1 MRSASRCDSLDNNS
15 SLSCGAVYSRALLQ
29 PPHTPLHPRLD
40 KHWRVKGSLIVRG
53 GVRRRETDHDIATAK
68 VLRLVGGG
76 GERGV
81 AVAEGATVGTSFEN
95 HAPFLLCTDLDD
107 TLVGDAQSLA
117 EFNRLWK
124 EELAPRGCKLVFNTG
139 RSFIDYLALRRDW
152 DMLLPDAF
160 IGGCGTQVYTFDA
173 QGQEHPVRAWAEALQ
188 SSSSWDKQQV
198 ASQILCDARLKALY
212 STGHELREKFESE
225 GNELLFSL
233 RLPATTTDVEQVR
246 RDLMAA
252 LDGCNGE
259 ELGVNVASVSFKG
272 ATTVT
277 DSGNSASGADG
288 CLFVDVMPLAAGKGR
303 ALAYVRQTLFAMS
316 AAQCVVAGDS
326 GNDVAMFESDV
337 QRGVMVGNAKS
348 ELLAVRRPSHFVA
361 SAKYA
366 AGLLQGLYHYGLLVS
381 TAIDIAPWSEKLL
394 PSCDN
399 SVQSYCWNQG
409 ARELIAERKRVAE
422 ILALRV
428 QAKRGPESMLNQNQR
443 VERQGIGYLGISMS
457 FQEAFI
463 DSDAKRIT
471 LMDRAHTYF
480 NAQWKRD
487 VISFQQLPQT
497 FGDKFPEAS
506 DRDMNPHNWKEAD
519 RYMRVANHRN
529 MRIENWRKQIL
540 MHYEEAKG
548 HLTTILEN
556 LVVMQA
562 LYEELKPETRD
573 LIKRCSS
580 PEQLDKSML
589 TMKKSPTQER
599 SNGLLLP
606 SSMEARDA
614 GVREA
619 KEAYKLSKE
628 PCKPAMRASSMEARD
643 AGPQEKG
650 GKEKA
655 PRVELVEP
663 ETEIASEKILFLK
676 DLEGIIDGFRKR
688 IERDDCA
695 KNLPLASFYDRE
707 KLSFLEP
714 IFNMFKDIQGRLEVL
729 EKRS

>member
-1 MRSASRCDSLDNNS
+1 MLTLYDEYRQCAALRAVILWTMAAASHVALSAAAPAASGLRGLSAS
-15 SLSCGAVYSRALLQ
+15 LSFV
-29 PPHTPLHPRLD
+29 PRRTVSQL
-40 KHWRVKGSLIVRG
+40 G
-53 GVRRRETDHDIATAK
+53 GRETDHDIATAK
-68 VLRLVGGG
+68 VLRLAGGG
-76 GERGV
+76 GPAPIGKSV
-81 AVAEGATVGTSFEN
+81 EN

-117 EFNRLWK
+117 EFNSLWK

-212 STGHELREKFESE
+212 STGHELREKSESE
-225 GNELLFSL
+225 GNELLLSL
-233 RLPATTTDVEQVR
+233 HLPATTTDVEQVHN
-246 RDLMAA
+246 DLLAA
-252 LDGCNGE
+252 LHGCNRE

-277 DSGNSASGADG
+277 GSGNSTSGADG
-288 CLFVDVMPLAAGKGR
+288 CLFVDVMPIAAGKGR
-303 ALAYVRQTLFAMS
+303 ALAYVRHTLFAMS

-337 QRGVMVGNAKS
+337 ERGIMVGNAKS
-348 ELLAVRRPSHFVA
+348 ELLAICRPSHFVA

-381 TAIDIAPWSEKLL
+381 TAIDRAPWRERLL
-394 PSCDN
+394 PTCDN
-399 SVQSYCWNQG
+399 SVQSYCWNHG

-428 QAKRGPESMLNQNQR
+428 QAKRGPWH

-463 DSDAKRIT
+463 DSDTERIT
-471 LMDRAHTYF
+471 LMDRVHTYF

-487 VISFQQLPQT
+487 VISFQQLPET
-497 FGDKFPEAS
+497 CGDKFPEAS
-506 DRDMNPHNWKEAD
+506 DQDMRIQTELCGRHWPEAD
-519 RYMRVANHRN
+519 QDMQIANYRD

-540 MHYEEAKG
+540 MRYKDAEG
-548 HLTTILEN
+548 HLTTILEK
-556 LVVMQA
+556 LVVLQA
-562 LYEELKPETRD
+562 LCEELKPETRD

-580 PEQLDKSML
+580 PEQLDMSML
-589 TMKKSPTQER
+589 TMKKSPTQES
-599 SNGLLLP
+599 SNGLLPP
-606 SSMEARDA
+606 SIRK
-614 GVREA
+614 R
-619 KEAYKLSKE
+619 
-628 PCKPAMRASSMEARD
+628 
-643 AGPQEKG
+643 QEG
-650 GKEKA
+650 L
-655 PRVELVEP
+655 VELVEP
-663 ETEIASEKILFLK
+663 ETEIASGEKLFPLK
-676 DLEGIIDGFRKR
+676 DLEGIIDGFRTQ
-688 IERDDCA
+688 IERNNYV
-695 KNLPLASFYDRE
+695 KSLPLASFYDRE
-707 KLSFLEP
+707 KVAFLEP
-714 IFNMFKDIQGRLEVL
+714 IFNLFKDIQGRLEIL